1 MAEEIKQSADGTL
14 EQGEFKSKKKRG
26 RPRKLTQKDNTT
38 KVDMSVKKED
48 NAVQESET
56 TKPVLQSN
64 EQAEEKREEVTVEL
78 QEVGQPHGE
87 SEKPTEEVK
96 EEKEVVVINETVKEP
111 AIEEEQLDNTEQLPS
126 NLPGNVNKLVEFMNE
141 TGGSLEDY
149 VVLNKDYDGY
159 DDSLLIKEYYKKTK
173 PHLDTEE
180 INFLMEDNFSFDEE
194 VDETRFVRK
203 QKLAYKEEAAKARNF
218 LKQLKSKYYDEIKLR
233 PSVTNEQKKAMDFFD
248 RYNRTQKQT
257 AVIRDKFLNT
267 TKDYFQNE
275 FEGFN
280 FDVGDKRFKYKVS
293 NPQDIAESQSDIS
306 KFIGKYT
313 DDSGAV
319 SDLNGYHKALY
330 AARNAD
336 RIAEHFYEQGKAD
349 ATRDIVNKSKNVD
362 VKPRGADN
370 GEPIVGGFKVRAIT
384 DGDGGKRLKIKR
396 RT

>member
-1 MAEEIKQSADGTL
+1 
-14 EQGEFKSKKKRG
+14 
-26 RPRKLTQKDNTT
+26 
-38 KVDMSVKKED
+38 
-48 NAVQESET
+48 
-56 TKPVLQSN
+56 
-64 EQAEEKREEVTVEL
+64 
-78 QEVGQPHGE
+78 
-87 SEKPTEEVK
+87 
-96 EEKEVVVINETVKEP
+96 
-111 AIEEEQLDNTEQLPS
+111 
-126 NLPGNVNKLVEFMNE
+126 MNE

-180 INFLMEDNFSFDEE
+180 INFLMEDNFSYDEE